1 MKIQTSKPEC
11 IWKTKTFLGEGTL
24 WVKSLNSIFFTD
36 IKRKKIFIFN
46 TKTKR
51 KKIIKINKEIG
62 FLSHIKKNIF
72 ILGLK
77 GELRIVDL
85 RNNKKIKSI
94 FVEID
99 KPLNRLNDGKT
110 DPSGRLWFGSM
121 DNLERNI
128 ENGSLYC
135 LNKNLKL
142 KIVDKKYMITNGP
155 AFINEKNFYHTDTK
169 KKTIYKIKIDKNLNI
184 LQKKIFKKFIGLE
197 GFPDGMTTDR
207 FKNLWVCHFGGA
219 CISVFNQKG
228 KKIHKIKLP
237 AKNITNC
244 TFGGAKNNDL
254 YITTALKGLKE
265 IDKKKYNLSG
275 SLFKVR
281 TNSKGMTS
289 KSFNVIYD

>member
-1 MKIQTSKPEC
+1 MKIKTSKPEC
-11 IWKTKTFLGEGTL
+11 IWQTKAFLGEGTL

-46 TKTKR
+46 TKTKK

-77 GELRIVDL
+77 GELRIVNL
-85 RNNKKIKSI
+85 KNNKKIKSI
-94 FVEID
+94 FIEID

-128 ENGSLYC
+128 QNGSLYC

-142 KIVDKKYMITNGP
+142 KMVDNKYVITNGP

-169 KKTIYKIKIDKNLNI
+169 KRIIYKIKIDKNLNI
-184 LQKKIFKKFIGLE
+184 LEKKIFKKFVDVE

-207 FKNLWVCHFGGA
+207 FKNLWVCHFGGSS
-219 CISVFNQKG
+219 ISVFNQKG
-228 KKIHKIKLP
+228 KKIYKIKLP
-237 AKNITNC
+237 AKNVTNC
-244 TFGGAKNNDL
+244 AFGGANNNDL